1 MKDWSSSCSKTAS
14 QGGSRWQIQT
24 SDSICEEVENSNVH
38 IMPLWHWTMN
48 VDYRLQKL
56 SEVFICF
63 KKLRLIRLA
72 FQKTC
77 LFRERVRSSFHYSWK
92 QSGSSGPTCN
102 FANDDGYKSNEMFFL
117 AVLSF
122 FFLHSTSFGCLS
134 VCLNDKQFG
143 PCGAVFQYRYGPP
156 SLPSSIDHTIPITK
170 KLYFEKVIVS
180 QNIFKT
186 YLWQL

>member
-1 MKDWSSSCSKTAS
+1 MIE
-14 QGGSRWQIQT
+14 GSLICCGEKPLMRWQPFHLIAKAVG
-24 SDSICEEVENSNVH
+24 SFH
-38 IMPLWHWTMN
+38 L
-48 VDYRLQKL
+48 LQKAHTNPFSF
-56 SEVFICF
+56 SEN
-63 KKLRLIRLA
+63 L
-72 FQKTC
+72 
-77 LFRERVRSSFHYSWK
+77 ERVRSSFHYSWK

>member
-1 MKDWSSSCSKTAS
+1 MSDIDSRGLGGGEDMKDWSSSCSKTAS

-38 IMPLWHWTMN
+38 ITPLWRWTMN

-63 KKLRLIRLA
+63 KKLTLIRLA

-77 LFRERVRSSFHYSWK
+77 LFWERVRSSFHYSWN

-117 AVLSF
+117 ATLSF
-122 FFLHSTSFGCLS
+122 FFYIPLPLDVS
-134 VCLNDKQFG
+134 VCVSMTNSLVPVVQFSNIDMDLL
-143 PCGAVFQYRYGPP
+143 A
-156 SLPSSIDHTIPITK
+156 SLPP
-170 KLYFEKVIVS
+170 
-180 QNIFKT
+180 
-186 YLWQL
+186 

>member
-1 MKDWSSSCSKTAS
+1 MSDIDSRGLGGGEDMKDWSSSCSKTAS

-77 LFRERVRSSFHYSWK
+77 LFRERVRSSFHYSWN

-102 FANDDGYKSNEMFFL
+102 FANNNGYTSNEMFFL

-122 FFLHSTSFGCLS
+122 FFYIPLSLDAS
-134 VCLNDKQFG
+134 VCVSMTNSLVPVVQFSNIDMDLL
-143 PCGAVFQYRYGPP
+143 A
-156 SLPSSIDHTIPITK
+156 SLPP
-170 KLYFEKVIVS
+170 
-180 QNIFKT
+180 
-186 YLWQL
+186 